1 MMRHTHQLMLL
12 EIPLK
17 SMIFGTSGFSFTL
30 NIVQILKTMFKVDGP
45 DQGFPSHVWE
55 NVFDAN

>member
-1 MMRHTHQLMLL
+1 MLP